1 MCVGSIHEYMRLW
14 KSCVMSG
21 VMMLSVGSGN
31 ENVRRRGTFSDCG
44 GGVPV
49 GEFVGVDELSDCCI
63 AFLWGKE
70 CKLEVLTEV
79 LLCGVIS
86 NSWGPWGQPQM
97 CGEIPLRACGRGGMC
112 KGIGDRCLCS
122 ICRIGGS
129 YRARQ

>member
-1 MCVGSIHEYMRLW
+1 MRMCAKRAPPQV
-14 KSCVMSG
+14 V
-21 VMMLSVGSGN
+21 
-31 ENVRRRGTFSDCG
+31 G
-44 GGVPV
+44 GGGV

-97 CGEIPLRACGRGGMC
+97 CGEIPLGACANGLE
-112 KGIGDRCLCS
+112 IGV
-122 ICRIGGS
+122 
-129 YRARQ
+129 